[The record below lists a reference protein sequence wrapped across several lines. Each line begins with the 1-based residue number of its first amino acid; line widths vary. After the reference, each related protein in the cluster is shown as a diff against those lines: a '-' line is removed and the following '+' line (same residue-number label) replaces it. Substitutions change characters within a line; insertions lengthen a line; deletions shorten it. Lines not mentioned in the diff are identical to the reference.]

1 MTTHRFEITP
11 VNELNRDKILSQLPE
26 MIPLINKE
34 NDIPIP
40 PPLPI
45 SLTLINE
52 KNKSSPRLFNNLLQ
66 RIKTSS
72 STADFMQKNDT
83 SSSLQTNHSYS
94 TANLTVNKEIDE
106 PDSVHSTIHSNTLD
120 ANSLH
125 LTNKFLHELR
135 LKRRELHAKA
145 RNLSIDERIA
155 INRFQ
160 YERDIKRAQ
169 DIFDVH
175 FEFND
180 DDNNNNMQN
189 NIFNEDTQEK
199 IRNNIFYELD
209 RQRMKQYHKQHRQ
222 LIVGRALLIFITSL
236 LAFMSITLI
245 YVVIDLYNRA
255 NYFDTQLVDN
265 EFLPMIYDDQNGV

>member
-11 VNELNRDKILSQLPE
+11 INELNRDKISSQSPE
-26 MIPLINKE
+26 MIPLINQE

-52 KNKSSPRLFNNLLQ
+52 KTKSSPRLFNSLLH
-66 RIKTSS
+66 RVKTSS
-72 STADFMQKNDT
+72 STADLMRKNNT
-83 SSSLQTNHSYS
+83 SSLQIKHSVS
-94 TANLTVNKEIDE
+94 TTNLTVNKEIDDT
-106 PDSVHSTIHSNTLD
+106 DSVHSTIHSNTFD
-120 ANSLH
+120 TNSLH

-135 LKRRELHAKA
+135 LKCRELHDKS

-155 INRFQ
+155 LNRFQ
-160 YERDIKRAQ
+160 YERDIKPAQ

-175 FEFND
+175 FELN

-189 NIFNEDTQEK
+189 DIFNEDAQEK

-209 RQRMKQYHKQHRQ
+209 RQRMKQFHKQHRQ

-255 NYFDTQLVDN
+255 NYLDPQVVDN
-265 EFLPMIYDDQNGV
+265 EFLSMIYDDKNDI